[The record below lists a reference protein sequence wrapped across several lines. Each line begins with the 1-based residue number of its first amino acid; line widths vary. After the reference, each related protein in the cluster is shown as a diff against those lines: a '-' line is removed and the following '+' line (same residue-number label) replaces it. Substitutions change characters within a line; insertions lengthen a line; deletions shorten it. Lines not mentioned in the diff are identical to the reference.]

1 MINKLAFHKKITTL
15 NFLVVFF
22 LMILITQKYGY
33 LKNETKDHTLLLLR
47 WMSHLGMLIRITNL
61 VKWIYNEN
69 INTNY
74 ENNKDENKSLFVIG

>member
-1 MINKLAFHKKITTL
+1 
-15 NFLVVFF
+15 
-22 LMILITQKYGY
+22 MILITQKYRY

>member
-15 NFLVVFF
+15 NFLVIF

>member
-1 MINKLAFHKKITTL
+1 MKPKIIH
-15 NFLVVFF
+15 FSF
-22 LMILITQKYGY
+22 M
-33 LKNETKDHTLLLLR
+33 R

>member
-1 MINKLAFHKKITTL
+1 
-15 NFLVVFF
+15 
-22 LMILITQKYGY
+22 MILITQKYGY

-69 INTNY
+69 
-74 ENNKDENKSLFVIG
+74 NKDENKSLFVIG

>member
-1 MINKLAFHKKITTL
+1 MINKLAFDKKITTL
-15 NFLVVFF
+15 DFLVIF

-33 LKNETKDHTLLLLR
+33 LKNEIKDHTLLLLK

-74 ENNKDENKSLFVIG
+74 EIIKMKISLNLSLD